1 MFWGPLESRLKAGE
15 ERREGGGVGGES
27 CEKLWELAEARRSQA
42 GDLDLA
48 ADFLSIT
55 HRGRAFPF
63 HPCPPAQLWRL
74 SRPAL
79 HCFRV
84 QATRTHALGP
94 ASPWATPL
102 PGPRLSQGHASP
114 RATPLPG
121 PHPSSAGGSHAHCT
135 LCIPLTPN
143 IWYPGSRT
151 KLRSIVE
158 LLPA

>member
-114 RATPLPG
+114 RAPPLFSWRLACPLHTL
-121 PHPSSAGGSHAHCT
+121 HPLDAQHLVPRVQDKTKIHCRAPPC
-135 LCIPLTPN
+135 LN
-143 IWYPGSRT
+143 
-151 KLRSIVE
+151 
-158 LLPA
+158 